1 MPKVIKSFKFNY
13 LGYEIRVTRV
23 NLTGIY
29 GDFKVW
35 HFEYNSANEL
45 NEFLSKVQA
54 TKDTLVWAK
63 LKAISLVN
71 EVIKEKKEDEFN
83 YYNYF
88 DGQAEQEQ
96 TLRDLDKLNEE
107 LQREEAK
114 NDDVEY

>member
-1 MPKVIKSFKFNY
+1 MPKVVKSFKFNY
-13 LGYEIRVTRV
+13 LGYEIRVTRAKI
-23 NLTGIY
+23 TGIY

-35 HFEYNSANEL
+35 NFEYTDGFSSSEY
-45 NEFLSKVQA
+45 LSKVQA
-54 TKDTLVWAK
+54 TNDTLVWAK
-63 LKAISLVN
+63 LKAISLVKE
-71 EVIKEKKEDEFN
+71 EVKGIEEDDFN

-107 LQREEAK
+107 LQKEEAK